1 VSCPDWRGLLAA
13 RGRDPGGPGTD
24 PPGWSEALD
33 HLDRCPGCAGE
44 AFALDPLLVFRR
56 LPRPE
61 PRAGEVEALEVEVL
75 ALVRAGRR
83 AERLPRRTAWWRGA
97 AAAALAAAALALE
110 PGTGGL
116 RPAPGRAVATL
127 AADLPALPLLDGLE
141 GSSARI
147 YELGGDGLAVVMVV
161 DESLDV

>member
-1 VSCPDWRGLLAA
+1 MSCPDWRSLVAA
-13 RGRDPGGPGTD
+13 RERDPHVLGTD

-44 AFALDPLLVFRR
+44 ALALDPLLVFRR
-56 LPRPE
+56 LPRTE
-61 PRAGEVEALEVEVL
+61 PKPGEVEALATEVL

-83 AERLPRRTAWWRGA
+83 AERLPRRSGWWRGV
-97 AAAALAAAALALE
+97 AAAALVAAALALE
-110 PGTGGL
+110 PGAGGL
-116 RPAPGRAVATL
+116 RPVPGRVVATL
-127 AADLPALPLLDGLE
+127 AADLPTLPLLDGLE
-141 GSSARI
+141 FPSARI